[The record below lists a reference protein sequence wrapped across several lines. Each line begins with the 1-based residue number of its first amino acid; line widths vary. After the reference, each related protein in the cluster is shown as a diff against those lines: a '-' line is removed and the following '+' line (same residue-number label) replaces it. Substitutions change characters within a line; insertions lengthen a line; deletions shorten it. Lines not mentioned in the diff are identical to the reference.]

1 MQVKRID
8 KWLSSAELNSQLK
21 DKNIL
26 DWLNETGSI
35 TQRISAQS
43 NFKLEIIEDSLGAAE
58 NEEYQSLQINH
69 EEVRIREVILFGDAK
84 PIVYARSIIPPMTST
99 LGYPGL
105 GTIGG
110 SKPLGDLL
118 FQSDAFSKTSITFA
132 KFHSNKGDVVWGR
145 RANYSVNNY
154 PFSVMEVFLNP

>member
-69 EEVRIREVILFGDAK
+69 EKVRIREVILFGDAK

-105 GTIGG
+105 GTIG

>member
-1 MQVKRID
+1 MRLLQDLRRRLFCQDHK
-8 KWLSSAELNSQLK
+8 LLLLK
-21 DKNIL
+21 
-26 DWLNETGSI
+26 GHSI
-35 TQRISAQS
+35 H
-43 NFKLEIIEDSLGAAE
+43 
-58 NEEYQSLQINH
+58 QSLQINH

-105 GTIGG
+105 GTIG